1 MKKKIIKTEI
11 EFEQK
16 FPRTLKQK
24 FEAYRLAAAIYIHQ
38 LRNPNQQ
45 LAFSVKGY
53 EVTPTGKKPNALS
66 APELLAIV
74 STAAKLGKYVRVST
88 SGVED
93 DGQLNFYFTDQPADR
108 PDELRGY

>member
-1 MKKKIIKTEI
+1 MKKASKEVVTRI
-11 EFEQK
+11 
-16 FPRTLKQK
+16 TLKQK
-24 FEAYRLAAAIYIHQ
+24 FEAYRSAAVSYAYQ

-53 EVTPTGKKPNALS
+53 EVTPTGKKPNAVS

-74 STAAKLGKYVRVST
+74 STAAKLGKYVRIST

-93 DGQLNFYFTDQPADR
+93 GGQLNFYFTDQPADC
-108 PDELRGY
+108 PTELRY